1 MKRQTKKMLCLDW
14 EAVKIN
20 KISQAIFGDSS
31 SQYTS
36 LYVLCF
42 GAPPYQEKFTHDDVM
57 KLAKEKWFT
66 PDSSVLALVDV
77 STEQIYSYLV
87 AYGVKHEENV
97 FNAVKDN
104 VDNAQ
109 DCLYVAEILTAP
121 EWRGNGFAACLV
133 NKLKEEYPDTDMI
146 VRTTEKN
153 VASKNLFLKS
163 GFSLLEGT
171 KEYVSQARL
180 GDAPMRDKRI
190 FMVRRS
196 LHKGNIS

>member
-1 MKRQTKKMLCLDW
+1 MKRQTQKMSCLDW
-14 EAVKIN
+14 EAVKIV
-20 KISQAIFGDSS
+20 KISEAIFGDSS

-66 PDSSVLALVDV
+66 PNSSIFALVDV
-77 STEQIYSYLV
+77 STGQVYSYLV
-87 AYGVKHEENV
+87 AYNLEHEEKV
-97 FNAVKDN
+97 LKAIKDN
-104 VDNAQ
+104 IDEPQNY
-109 DCLYVAEILTAP
+109 LYVAEILTAP

-133 NKLKEEYPDTDMI
+133 NKLKEEYPDTNMI

-163 GFSLLEGT
+163 GFSLLDGT
-171 KEYVSQARL
+171 KEYVSQRRL
-180 GDAPMRDKRI
+180 GDAPVRDRRI
-190 FMVRRS
+190 FMVRRP
-196 LHKGNIS
+196 LH